1 LKTPYEQVYNQLSD
15 TTHLR
20 PFGCVGY
27 AIVPKET
34 RSKLEPTRQRCRLIG
49 YLDDDASEELQ
60 GYRLLRESDN
70 VVVESGDVLWDE
82 VVTMSRLPDLSLYDE
97 GVEGDNLFRD
107 PSVSP
112 VADAYDFDS
121 DLDSVLDSDSSSS
134 HSDYD
139 SDVEVHFEIAA
150 DTDSP
155 LLPHFHQSLVSPAN
169 ILDSSR
175 VRRPRGGS

>member
-1 LKTPYEQVYNQLSD
+1 
-15 TTHLR
+15 
-20 PFGCVGY
+20 
-27 AIVPKET
+27 
-34 RSKLEPTRQRCRLIG
+34 
-49 YLDDDASEELQ
+49 LQ

-70 VVVESGDVLWDE
+70 AVVESGDVLWDE

-134 HSDYD
+134 HSADAYDFDSDLDSVLDSDSSSSHSDYD

-175 VRRPRGGS
+175 VSRPRGGS